1 MSALL
6 TPHLSLEVEQ
16 ERLVSLD
23 PAQRCRFC
31 QCSEVEPCPIPVR
44 EDHDGVFHLAVSEE
58 ETTMILPC
66 SWFLPGVCTSPVCIE
81 KLLLESRNRVVIFGA
96 DGRRAG

>member
-1 MSALL
+1 MS
-6 TPHLSLEVEQ
+6 TIPHLSLETLQ
-16 ERLVSLD
+16 ERDAALEPVE
-23 PAQRCRFC
+23 RCRFC

-44 EDHDGVFHLAVSEE
+44 EDQDGVFHLAASEE

-81 KLLLESRNRVVIFGA
+81 KLLLESRNRVVIF
-96 DGRRAG
+96 DGYGHRAG

>member
-31 QCSEVEPCPIPVR
+31 QCSEVEPCPIPLR
-44 EDHDGVFHLAVSEE
+44 EDADGNFHLASSEA
-58 ETTMILPC
+58 ETSMILPC
-66 SWFLPGVCTSPVCIE
+66 SWFLPNVCSRPECIE
-81 KLLLESRNRVVIFGA
+81 KLLIEARGRVVLFDGS
-96 DGRRAG
+96 GRRMA